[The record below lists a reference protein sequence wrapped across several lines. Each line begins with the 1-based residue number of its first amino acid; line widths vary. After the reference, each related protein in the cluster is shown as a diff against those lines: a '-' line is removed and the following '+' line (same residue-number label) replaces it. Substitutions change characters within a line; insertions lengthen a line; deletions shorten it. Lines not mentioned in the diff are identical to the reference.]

1 MTLIIVH
8 VPHFLTNHDHGGLS
22 NSPTQRPRS
31 CHYCTFLCSS
41 VLHFSSIFSIA
52 ACFATTSSYDA
63 GGNFF
68 MTASYSFI
76 SVFHFQPY
84 SSGSG
89 NSGDSICA
97 DFHCRAVKCAR
108 RTFSS
113 NASYLGGIFC
123 DSDCF

>member
-1 MTLIIVH
+1 MFLIFLQIMIMEVYQILQLN
-8 VPHFLTNHDHGGLS
+8 VLAVVTIAHFCAL
-22 NSPTQRPRS
+22 Q
-31 CHYCTFLCSS
+31 
-41 VLHFSSIFSIA
+41 SSIFQVFLVLQPVLQPQA
-52 ACFATTSSYDA
+52 VSSMMDSDA

-108 RTFSS
+108 RTFSC